1 VNPVKGPGDGGR
13 TEAGDAGSYRPSAV
27 EYGTGTPLVPRDG
40 LWEGQVAVVG
50 RTLIEGAVNG
60 SLRGPGE
67 LVLSRGARVEGV
79 IDCEVVDSQ
88 GEIIGPVVARTRA
101 HLGPGTRLTG
111 DLEAPVLEVDD
122 DAEWNGAARIGR

>member
-1 VNPVKGPGDGGR
+1 MSRAKPPADSASKRDDGGLP
-13 TEAGDAGSYRPSAV
+13 TPSAV
-27 EYGTGTPLVPRDG
+27 DHGTGAPLVPRDG

-67 LVLSRGARVEGV
+67 LVLGIGARIEGV
-79 IDCEVVDSQ
+79 VECEIVDSQ

-101 HLGPGTRLTG
+101 HLGPGTRLIG

-122 DAEWNGAARIGR
+122 DAEWNGVARIGR